1 MDKKL
6 IFTKLPYT
14 YSWFIQRPFSNE
26 HNIVC
31 GDMMIIGYELWG
43 MELIWNKNGMP

>member
-1 MDKKL
+1 M
-6 IFTKLPYT
+6 
-14 YSWFIQRPFSNE
+14 
-26 HNIVC
+26 C